1 MHCLYFSANSP
12 PTTDLRNSVAITE
25 ILCHAASSLSRLLS
39 RNTVPFPGWTLNRWS
54 MSVRR
59 SIAYLWW
66 RKDEREEGYC
76 DLVDWINYIYLF
88 AQQIWLNGDMQTEH
102 KHDWNLFTSV
112 LYVIFVIFCLP
123 VCRCKHVL
131 YGRRCIFD
139 RQKKPEARGI
149 AVPLSVKCCE
159 SLNSCIQQ
167 QLLQKQRERV
177 CWQWKSFSSGWDVCN
192 MLQQMKLEEKSIT
205 RSNHGKIKIGHNL
218 TYIWSKSPS
227 CKHTCMN
234 TSRNQK

>member
-1 MHCLYFSANSP
+1 MHCLYFFCIHFSANSP

-39 RNTVPFPGWTLNRWS
+39 RNTEPFPGWTLNRWS

-59 SIAYLWW
+59 SIAYLRW
-66 RKDEREEGYC
+66 RRDVREEGYC
-76 DLVDWINYIYLF
+76 ELVDWIIYIYLF
-88 AQQIWLNGDMQTEH
+88 AQQIWLNGDMGPEY
-102 KHDWNLFTSV
+102 KHICNLFTCV
-112 LYVIFVIFCLP
+112 FYVIFGWGLS

-131 YGRRCIFD
+131 YGRRCNFD

-167 QLLQKQRERV
+167 QLPVVQKQRESLLTV
-177 CWQWKSFSSGWDVCN
+177 
-192 MLQQMKLEEKSIT
+192 EELLKWMGCSQHAT
-205 RSNHGKIKIGHNL
+205 TN
-218 TYIWSKSPS
+218 
-227 CKHTCMN
+227 
-234 TSRNQK
+234 